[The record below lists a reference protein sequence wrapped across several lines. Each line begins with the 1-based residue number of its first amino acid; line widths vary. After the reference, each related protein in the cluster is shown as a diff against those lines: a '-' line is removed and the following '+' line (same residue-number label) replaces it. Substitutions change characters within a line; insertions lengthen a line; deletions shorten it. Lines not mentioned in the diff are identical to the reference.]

1 MQAPDGSAGGAEGG
15 AGAPTGPGSPG
26 EPGGWGGTAAEGTVA
41 GGAPQV
47 EGASFS
53 PRQGEEASALA
64 LASGEASGNQ
74 LSEFTLTVP
83 FLCHMDAE
91 VARQYL
97 TLGAELFHGAV
108 QTELTVTGRDLL
120 IKVTAE
126 DSALLQIS
134 TASLLNQLSMV
145 VQTMQHF
152 VPLFF
157 AKPWPETRG

>member
-1 MQAPDGSAGGAEGG
+1 MQAPDDGAGGAEGG
-15 AGAPTGPGSPG
+15 AGAPTGPGSPR

-53 PRQGEEASALA
+53 PRQGEEVSALA

-74 LSEFTLTVP
+74 VLEFTLTVP
-83 FLCHMDAE
+83 FLCYMDAE

-97 TLGAELFHGAV
+97 TSGAEPFHGAV
-108 QTELTVTGRDLL
+108 QTELTVTGSDLL

-145 VQTMQHF
+145 VQTMQLF
-152 VPLFF
+152 VPPFF
-157 AKPWPETRG
+157 C